1 MGFTWMAAGVFGLLG
16 TSFYEIIV
24 KSYGLVSAGVAGA
37 LMHLVFVVGTIGGLF
52 IKGTLLV
59 ENQPKFLSKFNPLWT
74 KIVGFL
80 VDRRGTVLHGKTF

>member
-1 MGFTWMAAGVFGLLG
+1 MAAGVFGLLG

-52 IKGTLLV
+52 IKGTRSV

-80 VDRRGTVLHGKTF
+80 VDRRDTVFHWKTL